1 MTAPALALPEM
12 RPCAALARE
21 PAVARLVAAQ
31 RALLVLPHHQGRAH
45 LGGRSAERDQLQPF
59 GCDEHAGGHGVDAA
73 KLQFRQ
79 QGGEVTAAIKQCGEV
94 GAGLAR
100 LGGGKLQHPAIGART
115 PRLHRIFGLLPSD
128 LSDDLRATWEEFERA
143 ETPDAIFAKSLDR
156 VQPVV
161 QNLACDGGTWVEY
174 KVSYEQLVARVG
186 QKVAR
191 GAPKLCDW
199 ISEQARAWFSKRKT
213 SE

>member
-1 MTAPALALPEM
+1 VTVKDEQMTDRLNQQMAFLIEADKLKSVLRATTLADGSRRENSGEHSWHLALY
-12 RPCAALARE
+12 A
-21 PAVARLVAAQ
+21 
-31 RALLVLPHHQGRAH
+31 LVLADHAPQGVDINRVIKMLLLH
-45 LGGRSAERDQLQPF
+45 DLVEIDVGDVPIHS
-59 GCDEHAGGHGVDAA
+59 AGGTAHGSLEIQAA
-73 KLQFRQ
+73 EAQ
-79 QGGEVTAAIKQCGEV
+79 AA
-94 GAGLAR
+94 
-100 LGGGKLQHPAIGART
+100 
-115 PRLHRIFGLLPSD
+115 HRIFGLLPSD

-191 GAPKLCDW
+191 GAPKLWDW